1 MNDDFSLP
9 PLRDLPARRLAQRTQ
24 HLHKEITKGPSPRFA
39 PAALGRSLGTRRPP
53 LALIGAAVAI
63 ALAVP
68 ALAFSG
74 VLDSLFGLS
83 NGGTSVSTAGIDLND
98 VQILRGD
105 HIDVGGQV
113 TLLAARGST
122 AFYVTR
128 TNDGRTCLLTGPA
141 AGNAPTRITI
151 NTPCERDF
159 PSATQPILGF
169 YALRREPGS
178 RVQSIAALR
187 GLAADG
193 VATVVAV
200 DANGNVL
207 LSAPVKDNVYSADRI
222 GGPAA
227 ATSVARIEAR
237 DSAGAVVYTEPIP
250 RPFWEQN
257 GQK

>member
-9 PLRDLPARRLAQRTQ
+9 PLRDLPPRRLAQRAQ
-24 HLHKEITKGPSPRFA
+24 HLHTEVTKEPRPRFA
-39 PAALGRSLGTRRPP
+39 PKGLGRSVGTRRPA
-53 LALIGAAVAI
+53 LALIGAALAT

-83 NGGTSVSTAGIDLND
+83 NGGTPVSTAGVNLND
-98 VQILRGD
+98 AQILRED
-105 HIDVGGQV
+105 HVDVGGGV

-122 AFYVTR
+122 AFYASR

-169 YALRREPGS
+169 YVLSREPGS

-207 LSAPVKDNVYSADRI
+207 LSAPVKDNVYSADRA
-222 GGPAA
+222 GEPAA
-227 ATSVARIEAR
+227 ATSVASIEAR